1 MWGGSFSRPHHDAFT
16 PSSEQLTPVVFH
28 FHRLSSGVEAQT
40 WLTGRSAS
48 SRSRGGSGK
57 CGSKLLRRRHGDSSG
72 YVTVVAAVTLPGA
85 SPAGTGVLAH
95 GCDWAVAAGS

>member
-1 MWGGSFSRPHHDAFT
+1 M
-16 PSSEQLTPVVFH
+16 
-28 FHRLSSGVEAQT
+28 SGVEAQT

-57 CGSKLLRRRHGDSSG
+57 CGSKLLRRRHGDSSE
-72 YVTVVAAVTLPGA
+72 YVMVVAVTGGLHVTLPGA